1 MIENMPEIKLPTE
14 EELRAA
20 YRQGEDAIVDLVE
33 TLVTLIRALQVVT
46 NFCTLSII
54 IDNSYSAD

>member
-1 MIENMPEIKLPTE
+1 MIENMPEIKLSTE

>member
-1 MIENMPEIKLPTE
+1 MIENMPETKLPTE